1 MLSRESADRLAIRE
15 LIDRYHAAINRHD
28 WELLDTLF
36 APDAVWEARAPI
48 DLRFDGHDAVM
59 TGLRNSVLRQEL
71 LVQTCS
77 GVTVVLEDA
86 SRAMVTSTLIEFG
99 RERENGH
106 PWCAVAF
113 YDDEVRKDHGRWKF
127 TRRALQVRYL
137 GDSSLTG
144 QVFVPERI
152 CPAGNSAPTK
162 GSFGRMLGWG

>member
-1 MLSRESADRLAIRE
+1 MLSRESADHLAIRE

-28 WELLDTLF
+28 WALLDTLF

-59 TGLRNSVLRQEL
+59 AGLRNSVLRQEL

-77 GVTVVLEDA
+77 GVTVMLDSA

-99 RERENGH
+99 REKESGH
-106 PWCAVAF
+106 GWCAVAF

-127 TRRALQVRYL
+127 TRRILQVRYI
-137 GDSSLTG
+137 GDSALAG
-144 QVFVPERI
+144 QVIEPERV
-152 CPAGNSAPTK
+152 CPTGNSVPTK
-162 GSFGRMLGWG
+162 GSFGLMLGWG